1 MLVYIIRMAAAW
13 LGYRYGGRWL
23 SSKEIGA
30 KVLIVAAWSC
40 IRLIIVKIVKVVKI
54 SKRKHTNTRHC
65 IIFKEETL
73 WRKRCLGHL
82 YVSTFCVFFYILSL
96 GEGFGGGE
104 VEVCP
109 DL

>member
-54 SKRKHTNTRHC
+54 SKRKHTNTNHC
-65 IIFKEETL
+65 IIFKEEPLEEKMFGTSVCEHFLCFFLYLVSWRGL
-73 WRKRCLGHL
+73 WGRR
-82 YVSTFCVFFYILSL
+82 
-96 GEGFGGGE
+96 GGS
-104 VEVCP
+104 VP
-109 DL
+109 

>member
-54 SKRKHTNTRHC
+54 SKRKHTNTRHYDFQRRNTLEEKMFGTSVC
-65 IIFKEETL
+65 VHFLCCAMYFVIFKGQNL
-73 WRKRCLGHL
+73 R
-82 YVSTFCVFFYILSL
+82 
-96 GEGFGGGE
+96 
-104 VEVCP
+104 
-109 DL
+109 

>member
-54 SKRKHTNTRHC
+54 SKRKHTNTNHC

-73 WRKRCLGHL
+73 WRKRCLAHL
-82 YVSTFCVFFYILSL
+82 YVSTFCVVQCIL
-96 GEGFGGGE
+96 
-104 VEVCP
+104 
-109 DL
+109 